1 LGTLPGKD
9 GDTMGLILLG
19 EDSLWRAL
27 SLWKCE
33 TQEKFNK
40 LEIALEPFGYSPLE
54 INTSSITTLPE
65 ALGFIH
71 KAADFLSVG
80 IMKVAAHVVG
90 STTVSHNFPRELDQ
104 GGIGARQ
111 RANETY
117 FLFCRE
123 LNFIMYLINNCMF
136 IFGMF
141 YSFFI

>member
-1 LGTLPGKD
+1 
-9 GDTMGLILLG
+9 MGLILLG
-19 EDSLWRAL
+19 EDSWWRAL
-27 SLWKCE
+27 CKFE

-40 LEIALEPFGYSPLE
+40 LKIALEPFGYSPLE

-65 ALGFIH
+65 ALGFIQ

-80 IMKVAAHVVG
+80 IMTVTAHVVG
-90 STTVSHNFPRELDQ
+90 STTFSHNFPRELDQ

-111 RANETY
+111 RANKTY
-117 FLFCRE
+117 FFFCRE

-141 YSFFI
+141 YSFFHLMSPSSC

>member
-1 LGTLPGKD
+1 
-9 GDTMGLILLG
+9 MGLILPG

-27 SLWKCE
+27 SHWKFG

-40 LEIALEPFGYSPLE
+40 LKIALEPFGYSPLE

-65 ALGFIH
+65 ALGFIQ

-104 GGIGARQ
+104 GGIVARQ
-111 RANETY
+111 GANKTY
-117 FLFCRE
+117 FLFCWE
-123 LNFIMYLINNCMF
+123 LNFEIL
-136 IFGMF
+136 
-141 YSFFI
+141 YSRYHVSDKPLYVSF